1 MGSPGNIKKFCGEN
15 TAFQAGPPQCSKF
28 QHLYEIF
35 LNKFWER
42 KQYSDPVINVGEVD
56 CGNPANDA
64 ANPAS
69 VTTKVFSV
77 EMGTYSFLVSYVK
90 PLMSKINSK
99 L

>member
-1 MGSPGNIKKFCGEN
+1 MLTNSFIEAFFSYKKRR
-15 TAFQAGPPQCSKF
+15 
-28 QHLYEIF
+28 IF
-35 LNKFWER
+35 DTDCDE
-42 KQYSDPVINVGEVD
+42 YDPIINVGEID

-77 EMGTYSFLVSYVK
+77 EKSTYGFLVSYVQ